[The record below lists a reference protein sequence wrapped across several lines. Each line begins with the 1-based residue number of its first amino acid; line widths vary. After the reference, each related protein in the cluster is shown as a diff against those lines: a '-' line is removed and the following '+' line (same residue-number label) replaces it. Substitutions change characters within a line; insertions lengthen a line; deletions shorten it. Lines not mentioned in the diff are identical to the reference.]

1 MDPEQRKAEMQ
12 KRQQEHLDKMSKD
25 LNLSSEQVKKVKAL
39 QDKQISE
46 MQANMEKNKEARK
59 AKMAEM
65 QKNVKLMMLK

>member
-1 MDPEQRKAEMQ
+1 
-12 KRQQEHLDKMSKD
+12 
-25 LNLSSEQVKKVKAL
+25 
-39 QDKQISE
+39 